1 MLEIFNENTLLKVKN
16 SDNKVIV
23 VDTVNKKV
31 SIDDFGIDYPGE
43 YEKSWILSEVFEY
56 EQKLFYAIHNEQ
68 KLIMVIFDEVNE
80 IKEELLEFFGDVDV
94 LLVAWTKN
102 MQKLIE
108 NIETRVV
115 IPFGEGK
122 DVLLNTLW
130 QHKEEISSFKLK
142 QEMWEENTEYVN
154 LAL

>member
-56 EQKLFYAIHNEQ
+56 EQKLFYSIHNEQ

>member
-1 MLEIFNENTLLKVKN
+1 
-16 SDNKVIV
+16 
-23 VDTVNKKV
+23 
-31 SIDDFGIDYPGE
+31 
-43 YEKSWILSEVFEY
+43 
-56 EQKLFYAIHNEQ
+56 
-68 KLIMVIFDEVNE
+68 MVIFDEVNE

-130 QHKEEISSFKLK
+130 QHKEEITSFKLK

>member
-43 YEKSWILSEVFEY
+43 YEKSWILSEVFEF
-56 EQKLFYAIHNEQ
+56 EQKLFYSIHNEQ

>member
-31 SIDDFGIDYPGE
+31 SIDDFGIDYPWE

>member
-31 SIDDFGIDYPGE
+31 SIDDFGIDYPWE

-56 EQKLFYAIHNEQ
+56 EQKLFYSIHNEQ

-115 IPFGEGK
+115 IPFWEGK